1 MPIRK
6 KDTKPSP
13 RKHKKPNV
21 KRKPAVQPKVD
32 EAAIVPA
39 KSFHET
45 FPITLEHKDGKDFK
59 RCFFMCQEHCD
70 SYIKRYKLKK
80 GSYVTFKTAPK
91 NEKEN

>member
-6 KDTKPSP
+6 KEPKKRKAPTKS
-13 RKHKKPNV
+13 KV
-21 KRKPAVQPKVD
+21 KRKPAAQPKVD
-32 EAAIVPA
+32 EAALVPA

-80 GSYVTFKTAPK
+80 GSYVSFPTVPK
-91 NEKEN
+91 NEKED

>member
-13 RKHKKPNV
+13 RKKKNPNI
-21 KRKPAVQPKVD
+21 KRKLAVQPKVD

-80 GSYVTFKTAPK
+80 GSYVAFKTTPK